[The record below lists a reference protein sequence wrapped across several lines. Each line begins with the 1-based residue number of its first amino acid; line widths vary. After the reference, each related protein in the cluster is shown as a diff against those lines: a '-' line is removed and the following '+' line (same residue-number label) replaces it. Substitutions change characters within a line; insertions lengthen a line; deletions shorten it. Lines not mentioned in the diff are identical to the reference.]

1 METIVIGDPI
11 SGLVEATSGTL
22 LTAQLTGW
30 NKISA
35 AEWKLMHPRSF
46 PEDGFDLNGDA
57 LATLPAIA
65 ATSFGHTHPPNVGYA
80 RLHGHKVPKYFDQPV
95 GPDKNLCP
103 S

>member
-1 METIVIGDPI
+1 METIVVGDPV

-30 NKISA
+30 GKISA
-35 AEWKLMHPRSF
+35 AEWKLTHPRSF
-46 PEDGFDLNGDA
+46 PDDGFELNGDA